1 MINGAKTAQDWNEWE
16 GRIIDGKFPLLKYL
30 GGTQRTAVF
39 LTERP
44 EGEPRTA
51 AIKLLP
57 ADDFAIEALLA
68 RWMASAPLSHPDL
81 LRMYETGSGAVGP
94 VKFAYVVM
102 EYAEEDLAQVAR
114 PLTEAEAIDMLK
126 GVLEAL
132 AFLHGQR
139 LAHGHLRPSNIL
151 AVGDQL
157 KISSDTIRPAG
168 EWLSNVDVPGPY
180 DPPELAREGTSSSGD
195 IWSVGVTLVAA
206 VTQQMPSW
214 DGDVL
219 AVSLLNHF
227 PPRLRVPVSSCL
239 RLDPGERATVAG
251 LSTLLQPK
259 AEVLVGSRSEPIR
272 PGMGKG
278 RYLLVAGA
286 AGLVLAAAAILP
298 RLTGDRVAGAS
309 SAVEPHELKSGP
321 VTTPAKPPEVQR
333 KTAVANAPAKSPGQ
347 EVLTQELPDV
357 PARARNTIR
366 GKVAINLRV
375 RVGANGSV
383 VDAQNE
389 SPQSSRY
396 FGNLALE
403 AARRWK
409 FAATDAG
416 SPAHPAEWN
425 LYFRFVRDASHPVSV
440 KAVPVR

>member
-16 GRIIDGKFPLLKYL
+16 GRIIAGKFPLLKYL
-30 GGTQRTAVF
+30 GGTQRSAVF

-51 AIKLLP
+51 AIKLLT
-57 ADDFAIEALLA
+57 ADDSVIEAQLA
-68 RWMASAPLSHPDL
+68 RWMASAQLSHPDL
-81 LRMYETGSGAVGP
+81 LRMFEIGSGADGP

-151 AVGDQL
+151 AMGYQL

-168 EWLSNVDVPGPY
+168 EWLSNLDVPGPY
-180 DPPELAREGTSSSGD
+180 DPPELAREGATSSGD

-206 VTQQMPSW
+206 LTKRMPSW

-219 AVSLLNHF
+219 AVSLLDDF

-239 RLDPGERATVAG
+239 RLDPGDRSTAAG
-251 LSTLLQPK
+251 LSKLLQPK
-259 AEVLVGSRSEPIR
+259 AELLEGSRSEPSR

-278 RYLLVAGA
+278 RYFMVAVA

-298 RLTGDRVAGAS
+298 RLTGDRGAGVS
-309 SAVEPHELKSGP
+309 SAVEPQELKSGP
-321 VTTPAKPPEVQR
+321 ATTPAEPPEVQR
-333 KTAVANAPAKSPGQ
+333 RTAVENIPAKTPGQ
-347 EVLTQELPDV
+347 EVLTQVLPDV
-357 PARARNTIR
+357 PAQARNTIR
-366 GKVAINLRV
+366 GKVAINVRV

-383 VDAQNE
+383 IDVHNE

-396 FGNLALE
+396 FGNLALQ

-409 FAATDAG
+409 FAAIDAG
-416 SPAHPAEWN
+416 SPAHSAEWN
-425 LYFRFVRDASHPVSV
+425 LHFRFVPDASHPVSV
-440 KAVPVR
+440 TAVPVR